1 MESSAGIDAYSD
13 DDDDAAAVESASED
27 EDSFTLGGSP
37 SSSRLPHR
45 REMSEARWDAE
56 MGVAEVMVRKG
67 KAWHST
73 GFSRGGRLLA
83 HVEEAVYMVE
93 QGSLV
98 LREGEK
104 VMPLVDAYSLL
115 ASQAYGCS
123 WDAFQ
128 TYSYLKNLGYI
139 VGRYNVPWSF
149 STKKKQPP
157 LPTTSASS
165 DIEELQTQFAATDLA
180 NMDTTLKETSQTS
193 SKSSESE
200 QLKWQDED
208 EPYNTGMPTSG
219 SEIQNASSV
228 QEVMKQELSLMYDVH
243 LPNSHFKKT
252 APGLPVFCLCITS
265 DRPPKSAEVQAL
277 VQSCR
282 GRPVKF
288 AAVDCGHVSIF
299 SFDTVTLPML
309 PDWEA
314 SSCR

>member
-1 MESSAGIDAYSD
+1 
-13 DDDDAAAVESASED
+13 
-27 EDSFTLGGSP
+27 
-37 SSSRLPHR
+37 
-45 REMSEARWDAE
+45 
-56 MGVAEVMVRKG
+56 
-67 KAWHST
+67 
-73 GFSRGGRLLA
+73 
-83 HVEEAVYMVE
+83 MVE

-180 NMDTTLKETSQTS
+180 NMDTTLKETSRTS

-208 EPYNTGMPTSG
+208 EDQPCESRFFAC
-219 SEIQNASSV
+219 Q
-228 QEVMKQELSLMYDVH
+228 LSHGNNVRSCLLHDS
-243 LPNSHFKKT
+243 L
-252 APGLPVFCLCITS
+252 GVFCELLSFTFM
-265 DRPPKSAEVQAL
+265 D
-277 VQSCR
+277 CR
-282 GRPVKF
+282 GWH
-288 AAVDCGHVSIF
+288 CLVSWQIVNNGVFNSSSLWACCCLLVTDIF
-299 SFDTVTLPML
+299 CLP
-309 PDWEA
+309 
-314 SSCR
+314 

>member
-1 MESSAGIDAYSD
+1 MESSAGIDSYSD
-13 DDDDAAAVESASED
+13 DDDDAAVVASSSED
-27 EDSFTLGGSP
+27 EDSFTFGGSP

-56 MGVAEVMVRKG
+56 MGIAEVIVRKG

-115 ASQAYGCS
+115 ASQGYGCS

-157 LPTTSASS
+157 LLTTSASS

-193 SKSSESE
+193 SKSS
-200 QLKWQDED
+200 D
-208 EPYNTGMPTSG
+208 
-219 SEIQNASSV
+219 SV

-265 DRPPKSAEVQAL
+265 DHPPKFAEVQAL

>member
-1 MESSAGIDAYSD
+1 
-13 DDDDAAAVESASED
+13 
-27 EDSFTLGGSP
+27 
-37 SSSRLPHR
+37 
-45 REMSEARWDAE
+45 
-56 MGVAEVMVRKG
+56 
-67 KAWHST
+67 
-73 GFSRGGRLLA
+73 
-83 HVEEAVYMVE
+83 MVE

-104 VMPLVDAYSLL
+104 VIPLVDAYSLL

-208 EPYNTGMPTSG
+208 EPCESRFFAC
-219 SEIQNASSV
+219 Q
-228 QEVMKQELSLMYDVH
+228 LSHGNNVR
-243 LPNSHFKKT
+243 NSLLHDSL
-252 APGLPVFCLCITS
+252 GVFCELLSFTFM
-265 DRPPKSAEVQAL
+265 D
-277 VQSCR
+277 CR
-282 GRPVKF
+282 GWHCLVSWQIVDDGVFNSSSLWACCCLLEQTYSACHNKDNMQRYCEHSDDLLLAIDCDFQTTQEFQQVAVKSRML
-288 AAVDCGHVSIF
+288 AVCK
-299 SFDTVTLPML
+299 
-309 PDWEA
+309 
-314 SSCR
+314 RR

>member
-1 MESSAGIDAYSD
+1 MESNAGIDAYSD
-13 DDDDAAAVESASED
+13 DDDDAAAVASSSED
-27 EDSFTLGGSP
+27 EDSFTYGGSP

-98 LREGEK
+98 LREGEN

-165 DIEELQTQFAATDLA
+165 DIEELQTQFAATGLA
-180 NMDTTLKETSQTS
+180 NMDTTLKET
-193 SKSSESE
+193 K
-200 QLKWQDED
+200 
-208 EPYNTGMPTSG
+208 
-219 SEIQNASSV
+219 
-228 QEVMKQELSLMYDVH
+228 VMKQELSLMYDVH

-265 DRPPKSAEVQAL
+265 DRPPKFAEVQAL

-299 SFDTVTLPML
+299 SFDTITLPML

-314 SSCR
+314 SSC

>member
-1 MESSAGIDAYSD
+1 
-13 DDDDAAAVESASED
+13 
-27 EDSFTLGGSP
+27 
-37 SSSRLPHR
+37 
-45 REMSEARWDAE
+45 
-56 MGVAEVMVRKG
+56 
-67 KAWHST
+67 
-73 GFSRGGRLLA
+73 
-83 HVEEAVYMVE
+83 MVE

-180 NMDTTLKETSQTS
+180 NMDTTLKEISRTS

-200 QLKWQDED
+200 QLKWQDEGED
-208 EPYNTGMPTSG
+208 EPCESRFFACQLSHGNNVRSSLLHDSLGVFCELCLLHSWTAEGGIVLCPGKLLIMVSSTPPHSG
-219 SEIQNASSV
+219 LAVAFWKQTFCLHNKDNMQRYCEHSDDMICFWLLIVISRKHRNASKW
-228 QEVMKQELSLMYDVH
+228 Q
-243 LPNSHFKKT
+243 
-252 APGLPVFCLCITS
+252 
-265 DRPPKSAEVQAL
+265 
-277 VQSCR
+277 
-282 GRPVKF
+282 
-288 AAVDCGHVSIF
+288 
-299 SFDTVTLPML
+299 
-309 PDWEA
+309 
-314 SSCR
+314 